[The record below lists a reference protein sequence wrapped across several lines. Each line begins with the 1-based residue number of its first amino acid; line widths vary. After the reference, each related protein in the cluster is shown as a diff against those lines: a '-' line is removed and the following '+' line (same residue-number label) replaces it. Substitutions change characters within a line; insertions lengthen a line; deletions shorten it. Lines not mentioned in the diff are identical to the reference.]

1 MGSIAAS
8 DGVHTRRRHYVRMVL
23 NMPFTPLCN
32 FQVKITESFVWSV
45 DYVAEKIRISRQA
58 GEDIDKFIVV
68 YFDYAGEHDVPP
80 KLDVAIR
87 YTLMNDMLSLY
98 CHLHGVKWETMA
110 GTAPDSLLDSGDQ
123 MELVDRENNNKV
135 EAGQVVSSNGVTHD
149 TFTQTHTGGELLKAI
164 NAAKKFFKE
173 NPDWL
178 GEILEAIGNAAT
190 PSPNPKNKVNGK
202 EEQSEVK
209 PDDGST
215 TDGTK
220 SPESQTDSQ
229 ESSPSKKTGENENT
243 EDSTYKERQKRRMKE
258 EERQLDLLQMDDE
271 KQTNGEVSKENVSD
285 KSSPVSNG
293 RVPPLPPQKSIS
305 LVDLPVNH
313 SPSFNQRRDNSDDI
327 PVDNTSYP
335 GKLSRTVSNPN
346 DGDFLRKELQL
357 NSPDFNK
364 TRNPNEKRRNSKSQ
378 SNTTLQRMHG
388 QYTSNDSILSNG
400 LDDDELQK
408 DIEFIQNFDAHHAHV
423 HNQSPPSLAPLQT
436 LNTVS
441 TIAPPILGQP
451 SRPTNDLDPIVLDL
465 DLSEY
470 TPPEDFITL
479 ANQFENNHG
488 NAESHDSNALVNG
501 LDDNATITMETNGD
515 VDQDSRGFVNPIFDS
530 NANKLG
536 VKSMN
541 HFVIDFVDPSV
552 KNKPEQLK
560 RASSTSSS

>member
-1 MGSIAAS
+1 M
-8 DGVHTRRRHYVRMVL
+8 
-23 NMPFTPLCN
+23 
-32 FQVKITESFVWSV
+32 

-149 TFTQTHTGGELLKAI
+149 TFTQTQTGGELLEAI

-178 GEILEAIGNAAT
+178 GEILEAVGNAAT

-202 EEQSEVK
+202 EDQSEVK
-209 PDDGST
+209 QDESST
-215 TDGTK
+215 TEGTK
-220 SPESQTDSQ
+220 SPETQTDSQ
-229 ESSPSKKTGENENT
+229 EPSPTKNTGENADT
-243 EDSTYKERQKRRMKE
+243 EDPTYKERQKRRMKE
-258 EERQLDLLQMDDE
+258 EEKHLDLLQLDE
-271 KQTNGEVSKENVSD
+271 KKQQTNGETSNENEND
-285 KSSPVSNG
+285 KGSPVNSG
-293 RVPPLPPQKSIS
+293 RVPPPPPQKSIS

-313 SPSFNQRRDNSDDI
+313 SPLFNQRQDNSVDI
-327 PVDNTSYP
+327 PVDKSFP

-346 DGDFLRKELQL
+346 DGDLLRKELQL

-378 SNTTLQRMHG
+378 SNTTLQRMNA
-388 QYTSNDSILSNG
+388 QYTSDDSILSNG

-423 HNQSPPSLAPLQT
+423 HNQCPPSLPPLQT
-436 LNTVS
+436 LNTAA

-451 SRPTNDLDPIVLDL
+451 SQPSNDLDPIVLDL

-479 ANQFENNHG
+479 ANQFESNRG
-488 NAESHDSNALVNG
+488 NAGNLNHDSNGLVNG
-501 LDDNATITMETNGD
+501 LDNTAVNMETNGNA
-515 VDQDSRGFVNPIFDS
+515 DQDSTGFVNPVFDS

-552 KNKPEQLK
+552 KHKPEQLK
-560 RASSTSSS
+560 RTSSTSSS

>member
-1 MGSIAAS
+1 M
-8 DGVHTRRRHYVRMVL
+8 
-23 NMPFTPLCN
+23 
-32 FQVKITESFVWSV
+32 

-58 GEDIDKFIVV
+58 GEDIDKFIVI

-98 CHLHGVKWETMA
+98 CHLHGVRWETMA
-110 GTAPDSLLDSGDQ
+110 GTAPNSLLDSGDQ
-123 MELVDRENNNKV
+123 MELVDRENNNKI

-149 TFTQTHTGGELLKAI
+149 TFTQTQTGGELLEAI

-178 GEILEAIGNAAT
+178 GEILEAVGNAAT

-202 EEQSEVK
+202 EDQSEVK
-209 PDDGST
+209 QDESST
-215 TDGTK
+215 TEGLSK
-220 SPESQTDSQ
+220 SPGTQTTSE
-229 ESSPSKKTGENENT
+229 ESSPTKNTGEHGDA
-243 EDSTYKERQKRRMKE
+243 EDPTYKERQKRRMKE
-258 EERQLDLLQMDDE
+258 AEKHLDLLQLDE
-271 KQTNGEVSKENVSD
+271 KKQQTNGEVSKKNETE

-293 RVPPLPPQKSIS
+293 RVPPPPPPQKSIS

-313 SPSFNQRRDNSDDI
+313 SSLFNQDNSVDI
-327 PVDNTSYP
+327 PLDNKSHP

-346 DGDFLRKELQL
+346 DGDLLRKELQL

-378 SNTTLQRMHG
+378 SITTLQRMNA
-388 QYTSNDSILSNG
+388 QYTSDDSILSNG
-400 LDDDELQK
+400 PDDDELQK

-423 HNQSPPSLAPLQT
+423 HNQCPPSLPPLQT
-436 LNTVS
+436 LNTAAS
-441 TIAPPILGQP
+441 ISPPILGPPSQP
-451 SRPTNDLDPIVLDL
+451 SNDLDPIVLDL

-479 ANQFENNHG
+479 ANQFESNHG
-488 NAESHDSNALVNG
+488 NAGNYDSNGLVNG
-501 LDDNATITMETNGD
+501 LDNTAITIETNGD
-515 VDQDSRGFVNPIFDS
+515 NTGFVNPVFDS

-552 KNKPEQLK
+552 KHKPEQLK
-560 RASSTSSS
+560 RTSSTSSS

>member
-1 MGSIAAS
+1 M
-8 DGVHTRRRHYVRMVL
+8 
-23 NMPFTPLCN
+23 
-32 FQVKITESFVWSV
+32 WSV

-80 KLDVAIR
+80 KLDVAVR

-110 GTAPDSLLDSGDQ
+110 GTTPDSLLDSGDQ

-149 TFTQTHTGGELLKAI
+149 TFTQTQTGGELLEAI

-178 GEILEAIGNAAT
+178 GEILEAVGNTAT
-190 PSPNPKNKVNGK
+190 PSPNPKNKVNEK
-202 EEQSEVK
+202 DDQSDVK
-209 PDDGST
+209 QDESST

-220 SPESQTDSQ
+220 SPESQTDSR
-229 ESSPSKKTGENENT
+229 ESSPTKNKGENNDT
-243 EDSTYKERQKRRMKE
+243 EDLTYKERQKRRMKE
-258 EERQLDLLQMDDE
+258 EEKRLDLLQLDEE
-271 KQTNGEVSKENVSD
+271 KQTNGETSKENESD

-293 RVPPLPPQKSIS
+293 RVPPPPQKSIS

-313 SPSFNQRRDNSDDI
+313 SSPFNQRQDSSGVDI
-327 PVDNTSYP
+327 PVDNNKSYP

-346 DGDFLRKELQL
+346 DGDSLRKELQL

-364 TRNPNEKRRNSKSQ
+364 TRNPIERRRNSKSQ
-378 SNTTLQRMHG
+378 SNTTLQRMNA
-388 QYTSNDSILSNG
+388 QYTSDDSILSNG

-423 HNQSPPSLAPLQT
+423 HNQCPPSIPPLQT
-436 LNTVS
+436 LNTAA

-451 SRPTNDLDPIVLDL
+451 SQPSNDLDPIVLDL

-479 ANQFENNHG
+479 ASQHENIHG
-488 NAESHDSNALVNG
+488 NAENHLSNGFVNG
-501 LDDNATITMETNGD
+501 LDNTTITMATNGD
-515 VDQDSRGFVNPIFDS
+515 VDQDNNTGFVNPIFDT

-536 VKSMN
+536 VKSLN

-552 KNKPEQLK
+552 KHKPEQLK
-560 RASSTSSS
+560 RSSSTSSS

>member
-1 MGSIAAS
+1 MIK
-8 DGVHTRRRHYVRMVL
+8 VRNL
-23 NMPFTPLCN
+23 HII
-32 FQVKITESFVWSV
+32 QVTITESFAWSV

-110 GTAPDSLLDSGDQ
+110 ATAPDSLLDSSDQ

-149 TFTQTHTGGELLKAI
+149 TFTQTQTGGELLEAI

-173 NPDWL
+173 KPDWL
-178 GEILEAIGNAAT
+178 GEILEAVGNAAT
-190 PSPNPKNKVNGK
+190 PSPNPKNKVSGK
-202 EEQSEVK
+202 EDRSEVK
-209 PDDGST
+209 QDENST
-215 TDGTK
+215 TEGTK
-220 SPESQTDSQ
+220 SPETQTDSQ
-229 ESSPSKKTGENENT
+229 ESSPTKNVGENGGT
-243 EDSTYKERQKRRMKE
+243 EDPTYKERQKRRMKE
-258 EERQLDLLQMDDE
+258 EEKYLDLLQLDE
-271 KQTNGEVSKENVSD
+271 KKQETNGETSKENENE
-285 KSSPVSNG
+285 KSSPVING
-293 RVPPLPPQKSIS
+293 RVPPPPPQKSIS

-313 SPSFNQRRDNSDDI
+313 SPLFNQRQDNSVDI
-327 PVDNTSYP
+327 PIDNKSFP

-346 DGDFLRKELQL
+346 DGDLLRKELQL

-378 SNTTLQRMHG
+378 SNTTLQRMNA
-388 QYTSNDSILSNG
+388 QCKSDDSILSNG

-423 HNQSPPSLAPLQT
+423 HNQCPPSLPPLQT
-436 LNTVS
+436 LNTAA

-451 SRPTNDLDPIVLDL
+451 SKTSNDLDPIVLDL

-479 ANQFENNHG
+479 ANQFESNHG
-488 NAESHDSNALVNG
+488 NAGNHDSNGFVNE
-501 LDDNATITMETNGD
+501 LDNTAINMETNGNA
-515 VDQDSRGFVNPIFDS
+515 DQDNTGFVNPVFDS

-552 KNKPEQLK
+552 KHKPEQLK
-560 RASSTSSS
+560 RTSSTSSS